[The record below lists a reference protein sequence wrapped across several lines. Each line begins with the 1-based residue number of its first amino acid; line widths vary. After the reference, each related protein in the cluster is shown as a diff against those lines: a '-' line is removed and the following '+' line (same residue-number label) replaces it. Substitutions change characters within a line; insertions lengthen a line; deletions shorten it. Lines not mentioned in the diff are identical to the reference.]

1 MKEGMRLANKYEIL
15 KEIGKGGMSIVYLAM
30 DLHIHKMWAIKVMK
44 RAHSSSSILMQAWT
58 KEADL
63 LKNLI
68 IPVYRALL
76 ILLKQVRSL
85 HRHGLY

>member
-44 RAHSSSSILMQAWT
+44 RTHSCLLYTSDA
-58 KEADL
+58 ADEED
-63 LKNLI
+63 
-68 IPVYRALL
+68 V
-76 ILLKQVRSL
+76 
-85 HRHGLY
+85 

>member
-44 RAHSSSSILMQAWT
+44 RTHSSSSILMQAWT

-63 LKNLI
+63 LKELDH
-68 IPVYRALL
+68 P
-76 ILLKQVRSL
+76 
-85 HRHGLY
+85 GLPRIVDIVETSEEV